1 MRGDRYG
8 EMEMLEP
15 SGITRGLQ
23 EIRLQTLQSRQDLH
37 PAAPINCQAGGD
49 SSDTIGV
56 TGAGPLGR
64 TLERR

>member
-1 MRGDRYG
+1 MVARCLRGERYE

-37 PAAPINCQAGGD
+37 PAAPINCE
-49 SSDTIGV
+49 
-56 TGAGPLGR
+56 TGAGADWG
-64 TLERR
+64 